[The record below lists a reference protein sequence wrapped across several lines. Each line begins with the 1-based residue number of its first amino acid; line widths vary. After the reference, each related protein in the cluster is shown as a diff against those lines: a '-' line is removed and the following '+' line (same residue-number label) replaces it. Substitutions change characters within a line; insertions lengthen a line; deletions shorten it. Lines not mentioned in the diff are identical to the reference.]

1 MGRWQREALT
11 EGQWRAQRPPRT
23 VAKARALRQNLSLPE
38 ALLWRLLKGQPQ
50 GIKFRRQHPVGP
62 YILDFYAP
70 SAKLGIEIDG
80 VAHDMGDSPAH
91 DATRDAWLLT
101 HGISLLRIPAADVLK
116 DPATTAD
123 AIVAYVRSQAS

>member
-1 MGRWQREALT
+1 MA
-11 EGQWRAQRPPRT
+11 RATTPRT

-70 SAKLGIEIDG
+70 SAKLAIEIDG
-80 VAHDMGDSPAH
+80 ASHDMGDRPER
-91 DATRDAWLLT
+91 DALRDAWLEQR
-101 HGISLLRIPAADVLK
+101 GFSLLHIPAADVLK
-116 DPATTAD
+116 NPDTVAD
-123 AIVAYVRSQAS
+123 VILAYVRERQ